1 MDNTHDNQP
10 PPRQPYSPQ
19 PPCQGHPQPVQQPY
33 DVPEEIKK
41 WNWGAFMFSAF
52 WGIGNHATLTLL
64 CFIPVFQ
71 WVWWFVCG
79 AKGNEWAWKSG
90 KFKDAETFMAI
101 QESWNKAGKAAF
113 VAALATLIAAGIL
126 CGVLLAVV
134 VAALRPYSY

>member
-1 MDNTHDNQP
+1 MQAPH
-10 PPRQPYSPQ
+10 
-19 PPCQGHPQPVQQPY
+19 

-41 WNWGAFMFSAF
+41 WNWGAFMFSYL

-64 CFIPVFQ
+64 CLIPVFQ

-90 KFKDAETFMAI
+90 KFKDLETFKAV
-101 QESWNKAGKAAF
+101 QETWNNAGKAAF
-113 VAALATLIAAGIL
+113 AAALAALIAAGIL

-134 VAALRPYSY
+134 IAALRPYSY